1 MGRIRPDRNL
11 RVNERQRRIWQLASQ
26 LTAHGIRR
34 YLLDEIELWNFAMTN
49 ISPPPSRI
57 YLLRHAE
64 ARHAAPGQRDFDRP
78 LSEDGYAAAE
88 IVADKASDKD
98 YKPDLIISSTALRCR
113 QTADAMRRVVS
124 PSTEFR
130 FVDALYNGT
139 LEIYLSLI
147 ASQTDQQ
154 SVMLVAHN
162 PIIEQTLESLIGH
175 EALVSALPRGFPT
188 AGLAVVDS
196 TSTGWALTDFVT
208 E

>member
-1 MGRIRPDRNL
+1 M
-11 RVNERQRRIWQLASQ
+11 E
-26 LTAHGIRR
+26 
-34 YLLDEIELWNFAMTN
+34 EIELRDFIMTS

-64 ARHAAPGQRDFDRP
+64 ARQAEPGQKDFDRP
-78 LSEDGYAAAE
+78 LTDRGYAAAE
-88 IVADKASDKD
+88 IVADEVADKG

-139 LEIYLSLI
+139 PDIYLSLI
-147 ASQTDQQ
+147 ASQTDRE

-162 PIIEQTLESLIGH
+162 PIIELTLASLIGH
-175 EALVSALPRGFPT
+175 EALADALPRGFPT
-188 AGLAVVDS
+188 AGLAVIDA
-196 TSTGWALTDFVT
+196 TSSGWSLTDFVT

>member
-64 ARHAAPGQRDFDRP
+64 ARHATPGQRDFDRP
-78 LSEDGYAAAE
+78 LSDDGYAAAE
-88 IVADKASDKD
+88 IVADKAADKV
-98 YKPDLIISSTALRCR
+98 YRPDLIISSTALRCR
-113 QTADAMRRVVS
+113 QTADAIRRVVS

-130 FVDALYNGT
+130 FVDVLYNGT

-147 ASQTDQQ
+147 ASQTDQE

>member
-1 MGRIRPDRNL
+1 
-11 RVNERQRRIWQLASQ
+11 
-26 LTAHGIRR
+26 
-34 YLLDEIELWNFAMTN
+34 MTN

-147 ASQTDQQ
+147 AAQTDQE

>member
-1 MGRIRPDRNL
+1 MKVGHFA
-11 RVNERQRRIWQLASQ
+11 VRRIAPQ
-26 LTAHGIRR
+26 LTEHTNRR
-34 YLLDEIELWNFAMTN
+34 YLIEEIELRNFAMVS

-64 ARHAAPGQRDFDRP
+64 AQQAAPGQKDFDRP
-78 LSEDGYAAAE
+78 LSDNGYAAAE
-88 IVADKASDKD
+88 IVADEAADKG
-98 YKPDLIISSTALRCR
+98 YKPDLVISSTAMRCR
-113 QTADAMRRVVS
+113 QTADAMRRAVT

-139 LEIYLSLI
+139 PDIYLSLI
-147 ASQTDQQ
+147 SAQTDQD

-162 PIIEQTLESLIGH
+162 PVIELTLAALIGR
-175 EALVSALPRGFPT
+175 EAMAGALPRGFPT

-196 TSTGWALTDFVT
+196 TPSGWVLTDFIT

>member
-1 MGRIRPDRNL
+1 
-11 RVNERQRRIWQLASQ
+11 
-26 LTAHGIRR
+26 
-34 YLLDEIELWNFAMTN
+34 MTTL
-49 ISPPPSRI
+49 SPPPSRV

-64 ARHAAPGQRDFDRP
+64 ARQAAPGQRDFDRP
-78 LSEDGYAAAE
+78 LSENGYAAAE
-88 IVADKASDKD
+88 IVADEVADKG

-139 LEIYLSLI
+139 LDTYLSLI
-147 ASQTDQQ
+147 ASQTDHK

-162 PIIEQTLESLIGH
+162 PIIEQTLETLIGLD
-175 EALVSALPRGFPT
+175 ALTTALPRGFPT
-188 AGLAVVDS
+188 AGLAVIDATPS
-196 TSTGWALTDFVT
+196 GWSLTDFVT

>member
-1 MGRIRPDRNL
+1 
-11 RVNERQRRIWQLASQ
+11 VNKRQTRIWRSWRIWEQ
-26 LTAHGIRR
+26 LTVCGIRR
-34 YLLDEIELWNFAMTN
+34 YLVDEIELWNFAMTN

-57 YLLRHAE
+57 YLLRHA
-64 ARHAAPGQRDFDRP
+64 AAQQAAPGQRDFDRP
-78 LSEDGYAAAE
+78 LTDDGFAAAE
-88 IVADKASDKD
+88 IVADKAADKH
-98 YKPDLIISSTALRCR
+98 YEPDLIISSTALRCR

-147 ASQTDQQ
+147 ASQTDQE

-175 EALVSALPRGFPT
+175 EALVGALPRGFPT

-196 TSTGWALTDFVT
+196 TSTGWVLADFVT

>member
-1 MGRIRPDRNL
+1 M
-11 RVNERQRRIWQLASQ
+11 
-26 LTAHGIRR
+26 TAYANRR
-34 YLLDEIELWNFAMTN
+34 YLMEEIELRNFIMTS

-64 ARHAAPGQRDFDRP
+64 ARQATPGQRDFERP
-78 LSEDGYAAAE
+78 LTDKGYAAAE
-88 IVADKASDKD
+88 IVADEVADKG
-98 YKPDLIISSTALRCR
+98 YKPDLIISSTAVRCR

-139 LEIYLSLI
+139 LDIYLALI
-147 ASQTDQQ
+147 ASQTDQA

-162 PIIEQTLESLIGH
+162 PIIELTLASLIGH
-175 EALVSALPRGFPT
+175 EALADALPRGFPT
-188 AGLAVVDS
+188 AGLAVIDA
-196 TSTGWALTDFVT
+196 TSSGWSLTDFVT